1 VAILFGNSCLPQAG
15 TEELPFTG
23 RRWTMLVQQFF
34 VNGLAHCSYL
44 LGGSKSCAVIDPRR
58 DIQIYL
64 DTAKAM
70 GLKVTYILETH
81 LHADFISGHL
91 DLAEKTV
98 AKIYAPK
105 MGKCGFN
112 HVGLSEGDAF
122 EIEDMELKVLETPGH
137 TPEHICYVVMD
148 HSRGEDPVA
157 LFSGDTLFV
166 GDVGRP
172 DLFPNIAKELASK
185 LYDCLHEK
193 LVKLPDFCELYPAH
207 GAGSLCGRAMSAKR
221 TSTIGYEKKYNY
233 ALQIKDKGKFVESL
247 TTEMPE
253 APDHFSRC
261 SDVNRKGPTLVR
273 NLPVCAPI
281 EPISFSQKAHEK
293 NSVVLD
299 IRPYEA
305 FGGQHIAGSYHI
317 DFGGNFATFA
327 GWIIPPDVNILLVA
341 ESAGQA
347 EEAVVWLRR
356 VGLDRAIGFLDGGMY
371 EWAKAGLS
379 TEHVHQI
386 SAEELSKRMSSGPKI
401 TLVDVRA
408 KREYQTSH
416 LEGTM
421 NIPAPDLRKRYK
433 ELDPKVPIV
442 TICNTGHRSSLG
454 ASLLKQHG
462 FKDVS
467 NLAGGMTG
475 YNVAGYGSE
484 CSVCVAPHGP
494 TFLEKK

>member
-1 VAILFGNSCLPQAG
+1 MI
-15 TEELPFTG
+15 
-23 RRWTMLVQQFF
+23 VQQFF

-44 LGGSKSCAVIDPRR
+44 LGGAKTCALIDPRR

-64 DTAKAM
+64 DTAKAT
-70 GLKVTYILETH
+70 GLKVTHVLETH

-91 DLAEKTV
+91 DLAEKTG

-105 MGKCGFN
+105 SGKCTFD
-112 HVGLSEGDAF
+112 HVALSEGDRF

-137 TPEHICYVVMD
+137 TPEHVCYVVMD

-172 DLFPNIAKELASK
+172 DLFPDIAQELASR
-185 LYDCLHEK
+185 LYDSLNEK

-233 ALQIKDKGKFVESL
+233 AFQIKDRRRFIESL

-261 SDVNRKGPTLVR
+261 SDVNRKGPALVR
-273 NLPVCAPI
+273 NLPACVPI
-281 EPISFSQKAHEK
+281 DPFSFSKKIQEK
-293 NSVVLD
+293 DTLILD
-299 IRPYEA
+299 IRSYEA
-305 FGGQHIAGSYHI
+305 FGGQHVAGSYHI

-327 GWIIPPDVNILLVA
+327 GWVIPPDRNILLVT
-341 ESAGQA
+341 ESQGQA

-356 VGLDRAIGFLDGGMY
+356 VGLDHTAGFLEGGMY
-371 EWAKAGLS
+371 EWAKAGLP
-379 TEHVHQI
+379 TEHVAQL
-386 SAEELSKRMSSGPKI
+386 SAEELSKRMSMGPNV

-408 KREYQTSH
+408 KREYMTGH
-416 LEGTM
+416 IDHTV
-421 NIPAPDLRKRYK
+421 NIPAPDLRKRFR
-433 ELDPKVPIV
+433 ELDPEVPTV
-442 TICNTGHRSSLG
+442 VICNTGHRSSLG

-462 FKDVS
+462 FKNVS

-475 YNVAGYGSE
+475 YNLSGHGPE
-484 CSVCVAPHGP
+484 CPVCVIPHGP
-494 TFLEKK
+494 G